1 MAKNY
6 DVEFDSDNFVDTFA
20 EDAAPTFTPSPAGT
34 KKKTTKSPSVSMPQE
49 TQPRQPT
56 GNTDTRGAPPD
67 SGYTKEEEEF
77 IERFLTRTR
86 FTKVSQN
93 GKQVAVSDRHLK
105 KIRKL
110 TLLFGEG
117 ATLSGYLYNVLEE
130 HFRQFDP
137 ILQSLLQK
145 ELTKD

>member
-20 EDAAPTFTPSPAGT
+20 EDAEPTFTPSPAGT
-34 KKKTTKSPSVSMPQE
+34 MKKAAKATSVSMPQE

-56 GNTDTRGAPPD
+56 GNIDTRGAPPD
-67 SGYTKEEEEF
+67 SGYTKEEEDF

-93 GKQVAVSDRHLK
+93 GKQVAVSDKHLK

>member
-20 EDAAPTFTPSPAGT
+20 EDAEPTFTPSPAGT
-34 KKKTTKSPSVSMPQE
+34 KKKPAKATSVSMPQE

-56 GNTDTRGAPPD
+56 GNIDTRGAPPD
-67 SGYTKEEEEF
+67 SGYTKEEEAF

-93 GKQVAVSDRHLK
+93 GKQVAVSDKHLK

>member
-6 DVEFDSDNFVDTFA
+6 DVEFDSENFVNTFA
-20 EDAAPTFTPSPAGT
+20 EDAEPTFTPSSAA
-34 KKKTTKSPSVSMPQE
+34 KKRKNADSPSVPTPHE
-49 TQPRQPT
+49 IQPRQPT
-56 GNTDTRGAPPD
+56 GNADARGAPPD
-67 SGYTKEEEEF
+67 SGYTQDEEDF
-77 IERFLTRTR
+77 IERFVTRTR

-93 GKQVAVSDRHLK
+93 GKQVAVSERHLK

-110 TLLFGEG
+110 TLLFGDG

-130 HFRQFDP
+130 HFRQYDP